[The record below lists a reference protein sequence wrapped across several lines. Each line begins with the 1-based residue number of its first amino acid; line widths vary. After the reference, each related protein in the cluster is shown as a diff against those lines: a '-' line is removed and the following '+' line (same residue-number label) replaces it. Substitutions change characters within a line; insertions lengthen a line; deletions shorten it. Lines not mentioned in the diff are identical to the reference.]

1 MAPRQ
6 ERFVKVSQIEQS
18 QGQVVLNIEVEP
30 PELEEHLDRVYR
42 RAVQQV
48 NIRGFRKGKAP
59 RSVVERELGRDAMVE
74 DALETL
80 LPQVTSAAI
89 EEQNLDVVAT
99 PRVKVT
105 QNEPLTIEA
114 TVAIRPLVVLGD
126 YYQIRLEPD
135 MVEVTTEAVEGVV
148 DSLRRDAGTWEPVE
162 RPVELE
168 DMTTINVQGQVDENS
183 IIDDKGIDY
192 ILSSES
198 TNPIPGF
205 ASQLVGINRGEQRE
219 FTLPFPEDYPQ
230 ANFVGKECHFT
241 VTVEEVKERKLPD
254 IGDEFAKSLSIE
266 GVETVAELMDKLRED
281 MLKHNQQIA
290 DQHYQEQ
297 AIETLIEGAKMEIP
311 PLMVDE
317 EVNRILSEQAEAM
330 RRQQV
335 NMDDYLST
343 VGKSVEQLQEEV
355 RPSAVERITRG
366 LTLRALREQEGIEV
380 SPEEVDEEL
389 NSMLSVPHAESESL
403 RQLLNSES
411 ARTSITNV
419 LLNRK
424 TIERLTNISRG
435 EVIIVASSTESTPN
449 EEGLTESTESERGA

>member
-1 MAPRQ
+1 M
-6 ERFVKVSQIEQS
+6 KVSQVEQDQS
-18 QGQVVLNIEVEP
+18 QVVLNIEVEP
-30 PELEEHLDRVYR
+30 PEVEEHLDRVYR
-42 RAVQQV
+42 RSVQRV
-48 NIRGFRKGKAP
+48 TIRGFRKGKAP
-59 RSVVERELGRDAMVE
+59 RSVVERELGRDAMLE
-74 DALETL
+74 EALETL
-80 LPQVTSAAI
+80 LPQVTSKAI

-114 TVAIRPLVVLGD
+114 TVAVRPPVNLGD
-126 YYQIRLEPD
+126 YYQLRLEPEK
-135 MVEVTTEAVEGVV
+135 VEATPEAVEEIVG
-148 DSLRRDAGTWEPVE
+148 SLRRDAGTWEPVE

-168 DMTTINVQGQVDENS
+168 DMITMEVQGQVDEDS
-183 IIDDKGIDY
+183 IIDDKGVDY
-192 ILSSES
+192 ILLAES

-205 ASQLVGINRGEQRE
+205 ADQLVGINRGELRE

-230 ANFVGKECHFT
+230 ADFVGKECHFT

-254 IGDEFAKSLSIE
+254 LDDEFAQSLNID

-297 AIETLIEGAKMEIP
+297 AVKALIEGAQMELP

-317 EVNRILSEQAEAM
+317 EVNHILSEQAEALQ
-330 RRQQV
+330 RQQLK
-335 NMDDYLST
+335 MEDYLST

-389 NSMLSVPHAESESL
+389 NSMLGDSTAEAESL
-403 RQLLNSES
+403 RQLLNSEDV
-411 ARTSITNV
+411 RTSITNV

-424 TIERLTNISRG
+424 TLERLTSISRG
-435 EVIIVASSTESTPN
+435 EVIIVPSSAGAPPV
-449 EEGLTESTESERGA
+449 EEGQAESERGAKDA

>member
-1 MAPRQ
+1 M
-6 ERFVKVSQIEQS
+6 KVSQIEQAQS
-18 QGQVVLNIEVEP
+18 QVVLSIEVDA

-42 RAVQQV
+42 RTVQRV

-59 RSVVERELGRDAMVE
+59 RSVVERELGRDAMLE
-74 DALETL
+74 EALETL
-80 LPQVTSAAI
+80 LPQVTSKAI
-89 EEQNLDVVAT
+89 EEQNLDVVAA

-114 TVAIRPLVVLGD
+114 TVAVRPVVVLGD
-126 YYQIRLEPD
+126 YYQLRLEPD
-135 MVEVTTEAVEGVV
+135 TVEVTTEAVEEVV

-168 DMTTINVQGQVDENS
+168 DMITMEVQGQVDEDS
-183 IIDDKGIDY
+183 IIDDKGVDY
-192 ILSSES
+192 ILSAES

-205 ASQLVGINRGEQRE
+205 ADQLVGMNREELRE

-230 ANFVGKECHFT
+230 ADFAGKECHFT
-241 VTVEEVKERKLPD
+241 VTVEEVKERKVPD
-254 IGDEFAKSLSIE
+254 LDDVFAQSLNLD
-266 GVETVAELMDKLRED
+266 GAETLAELKDKLRED
-281 MLKHNQQIA
+281 MLRHNQQTA

-297 AIETLIEGAKMEIP
+297 AVQALIEGAQVELP

-317 EVNRILSEQAEAM
+317 EVNHMLSEQAEAM
-330 RRQQV
+330 QKQQV
-335 NMDDYLST
+335 NMEDYLST
-343 VGKSVEQLQEEV
+343 VGKSVEQLQEEA

-389 NSMLSVPHAESESL
+389 NSMLGDSTAEAESF
-403 RQLLNSES
+403 RQLLSSEDF
-411 ARTSITNV
+411 RTSITNV

-424 TIERLTNISRG
+424 TLERLTSISRG
-435 EVIIVASSTESTPN
+435 EVIVVASSIGDNPA
-449 EEGLTESTESERGA
+449 EEGPTDSERGA